1 MRSPALF
8 AALILASVSC
18 ATGRA
23 SYDSAPTTQSKL
35 SASQNGLQTQTIS
48 TESLALASE
57 SCRSTTETESQG
69 QAKSRT
75 RWLWIVLGA
84 VAVAAIVYLV
94 ASSND
99 DGGGYF
105 SPAFA
110 PAARQSMSTL
120 SRAPPVCPSQ

>member
-18 ATGRA
+18 AGRA
-23 SYDSAPTTQSKL
+23 SHDSAPTTQSKV
-35 SASQNGLQTQTIS
+35 SASQNGLQTQTMS
-48 TESLALASE
+48 TESLALTSE
-57 SCRSTTETESQG
+57 SCRATTETQG
-69 QAKSRT
+69 QAKSGT
-75 RWLWIVLGA
+75 RWLWIVLGV

-105 SPAFA
+105 SPALV